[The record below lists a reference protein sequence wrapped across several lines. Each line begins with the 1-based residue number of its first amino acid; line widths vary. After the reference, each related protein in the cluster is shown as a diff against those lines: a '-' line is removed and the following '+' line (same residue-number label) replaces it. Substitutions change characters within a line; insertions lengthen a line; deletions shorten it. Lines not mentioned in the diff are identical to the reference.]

1 MVSSKELLVILR
13 LLAAVTHE
21 DKEIML
27 NYLSCQQDSE
37 DNLEH
42 PAFFLE
48 EAVK

>member
-13 LLAAVTHE
+13 LLATVTRE
-21 DKEIML
+21 NKQIML

-42 PAFFLE
+42 PAFSLE